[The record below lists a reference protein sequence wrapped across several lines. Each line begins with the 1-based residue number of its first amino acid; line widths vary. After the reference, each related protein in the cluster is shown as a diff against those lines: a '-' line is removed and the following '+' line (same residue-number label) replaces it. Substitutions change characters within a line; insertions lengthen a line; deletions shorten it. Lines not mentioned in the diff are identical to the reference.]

1 MDACRGMRTGNT
13 GGVNPSAPRFG
24 LLLDVDGPVASP
36 VTRTVPSALIE
47 SLVSLA
53 AAGWPVVFNT
63 GRSDEFIRTQVM
75 EPMIA
80 AGLPHDVLVHAVCEK
95 GAVWF
100 SFDGTGPRSV
110 EVDGTLALP
119 QEYADAIRG
128 LVSDKYAGHMF
139 FDETKRAMVSVEQ
152 QLDVANTD
160 YLAEQE
166 DFDAD
171 ALALMS
177 RFDMGVCR
185 LDHHAPNSDDSVDYR
200 IDPTIISTDIEALG
214 VGKDLGARRAL
225 SLLEAAGTPVPR
237 TWRTVGDSRTDYAMA
252 DELHALGFDV
262 AHVDVRPADG
272 VPAKPYPVLTVPDRI
287 HDDAGGAF
295 LTRWAQMAAGLVPDD
310 AGVQ

>member
-1 MDACRGMRTGNT
+1 MNS
-13 GGVNPSAPRFG
+13 SAPRFG
-24 LLLDVDGPVASP
+24 LLLDVDGPIASP
-36 VTRTVPSALIE
+36 VTRTVPPALIGH
-47 SLVSLA
+47 LVALA

-63 GRSDEFIRTQVM
+63 GRSDAFIRTQVM
-75 EPMIA
+75 EPMLA
-80 AGLPHDVLVHAVCEK
+80 AGLPDDVLVHAVCEK

-100 SFDGTGPRSV
+100 SFDGSGPLAV
-110 EVDGTLALP
+110 EVDETLALP
-119 QEYADAIRG
+119 RSYADKVRE
-128 LVSDKYAGHMF
+128 LVTGKYAGHMF
-139 FDETKRAMVSVEQ
+139 FDETKLAMVSVEQ
-152 QLDVANTD
+152 HLDVANAD

-166 DFDAD
+166 AFDAD

-225 SLLEAAGTPVPR
+225 ALLEAAGTQVPR
-237 TWRTVGDSRTDYAMA
+237 IWRTVGDSRTDYAMA

-287 HDDAGGAF
+287 HEDAGEAF
-295 LTRWAQMAAGLVPDD
+295 LHRWTQMAAGLAADG